1 MEICAL
7 ASFIKHILSK
17 PQLFGSL
24 INPLSAN
31 LTKWSNILKQYVGNF
46 RRIVWVCLTI
56 LWGWRLKV
64 KLTQAILIN

>member
-1 MEICAL
+1 MVMEVSVL

-24 INPLSAN
+24 LNPLSAS

-46 RRIVWVCLTI
+46 QRIV
-56 LWGWRLKV
+56 
-64 KLTQAILIN
+64 